1 MGDPGLKKRR
11 RVFRRRR
18 KPKTPVASMTVVEHL
33 GELRSR
39 LIFSAVAFTVISI
52 GAFIAY
58 PLIIDLFTRPLCD
71 AVFKLFASGDC
82 ELAFTKLTGAFEF
95 RLKMTALVGIALSS
109 PVWLYQLWAFIVPAL
124 TTKEK
129 RYAVPFIAI
138 SITLFLVGITIAY
151 LVMPVGIRFLL
162 NIGGEQ
168 LTAVPDAQEYLNFI
182 GFMLLGFGVMFELPI
197 LLFFLGLAEV
207 VPIQT
212 LRKQR
217 RVAIVIIAALAA
229 IITPSQ
235 DPYTM
240 IILAVPL
247 YGFYEATILVL
258 KIVLKRRDR
267 SVR

>member
-1 MGDPGLKKRR
+1 MGDSGPRRRR

-18 KPKTPVASMTVVEHL
+18 KQRPPLASMTVMEHL

-39 LIFSAVAFTVISI
+39 LIFSAVAFVVISI

-58 PLIIDLFTRPLCD
+58 PWIIDLFTRPLCE
-71 AVFKLFASGDC
+71 AGFELFDRDC
-82 ELAFTKLTGAFEF
+82 ELAFTKLTGAFQF
-95 RLKMTALVGIALSS
+95 RLKLTALVGIALSS
-109 PVWLYQLWAFIVPAL
+109 PVWLYQLWAFVVPAL

-129 RYAVPFIAI
+129 HYALPFMAI
-138 SITLFLVGITIAY
+138 SITLFLVGITVAY

-168 LTAVPDAQEYLNFI
+168 LTAVPDAEEYLNFI

-197 LLFFLGLAEV
+197 VLFFLGIADV

-217 RVAIVIIAALAA
+217 RVAIVVIAALAA

-240 IILAVPL
+240 VILALPL

-258 KIVLKRRDR
+258 GIVLKRRAR
-267 SVR
+267 V

>member
-1 MGDPGLKKRR
+1 MADLKRR
-11 RVFRRRR
+11 LRVFRRRTQ
-18 KPKTPVASMTVVEHL
+18 KTPLASMTVVEHL

-39 LIFSAVAFTVISI
+39 LVFSAVAFTVISI

-58 PLIIDLFTRPLCD
+58 PWFIDLFTRPLCEAGYEFPGGD
-71 AVFKLFASGDC
+71 ECALVFNKV
-82 ELAFTKLTGAFEF
+82 TGGFQF
-95 RLKMTALVGIALSS
+95 RLKLTALVGIALSS

-129 RYAVPFIAI
+129 RYALPFMAI
-138 SITLFLVGITIAY
+138 SISLFLIGITVAY

-168 LTAVPDAQEYLNFI
+168 LDALPDAEEYLNFI

-197 LLFFLGLAEV
+197 VLFFLGLSEV

-240 IILAVPL
+240 VILAVPL

-258 KIVLKRRDR
+258 HIVLKRRER

>member
-1 MGDPGLKKRR
+1 MGDPGLKRR
-11 RVFRRRR
+11 RRLFRRRR
-18 KPKTPVASMTVVEHL
+18 KQKTPLASMTVVEHL

-52 GAFIAY
+52 GVFIAY
-58 PLIIDLFTRPLCD
+58 PWIIDFFTKPLCN
-71 AVFKLFASGDC
+71 AGFELFDRDC
-82 ELAFTKLTGAFEF
+82 ELVFTKLTGAFEF

-124 TTKEK
+124 TSKEK
-129 RYAVPFIAI
+129 RYAVPFMAV
-138 SITLFLVGITIAY
+138 SIFLFMVGLTIAY

-197 LLFFLGLAEV
+197 VLFFLGLTDV

-258 KIVLKRRDR
+258 HIVLKRRDR

>member
-1 MGDPGLKKRR
+1 MADLKRRR

-18 KPKTPVASMTVVEHL
+18 KQKTPLASMTVVEHL

-39 LIFSAVAFTVISI
+39 LVFSAVAFTVISI
-52 GAFIAY
+52 GVFIAY
-58 PLIIDLFTRPLCD
+58 PWIIDLFTRPLCD
-71 AVFKLFASGDC
+71 AGFRLLGGDC
-82 ELAFTKLTGAFEF
+82 ELAFTKVTGAFEF
-95 RLKMTALVGIALSS
+95 RLKLTALVGIALSS

-124 TTKEK
+124 TAKEK

-138 SITLFLVGITIAY
+138 SIFLFLVGITVAY
-151 LVMPVGIRFLL
+151 LVMPIGMRFLL

-168 LTAVPDAQEYLNFI
+168 LTAIPDAQEYLNFI
-182 GFMLLGFGVMFELPI
+182 GFMLLGFGLMFELPI
-197 LLFFLGLAEV
+197 VLFFLGIAEV

-212 LRKQR
+212 LRRQR

-258 KIVLKRRDR
+258 HIVLKRRNR